1 MESSGVGL
9 GRPLRSVWPPRLPRL
24 GPHGSRSGGPR
35 ARTRSR
41 GHTRAHT
48 RARVPRFWSIRL
60 ARIWQRRRVRIAV
73 IALIPAC
80 ALLAGGWVWLR
91 HSSLVSVEHVRVTGV
106 EGMPNGQGARVE
118 AALEEAARGM
128 STLDVSTARLQAA
141 VAAFPIVRSVKAQ
154 ASFPHG
160 LRIEVSEQPPVAAL
174 ALAGT
179 RTAAAA
185 DGVVLGA
192 AYLSSGLPVVSAG
205 RVAQGSDA
213 AQSQPLAA
221 GGHVTDGP
229 LLQELS
235 VLGAAPGPLAKL
247 IERAYIGPE
256 GLTVALKGGVLA
268 YFGNGE
274 LPHAK
279 WISLVRVLA
288 DPSSAGA
295 IYVDVRLPERP
306 AAGFAPGTK
315 PTTSGEA
322 GAAEQAPVAAPA
334 TEAELAAS
342 LESDVGASGGGG
354 SPTAAQASEPAA
366 SEPSSQAA
374 GEVSSTSSE
383 TSSSASGSGV
393 GSAGEGGEA
402 EAAPTG

>member
-9 GRPLRSVWPPRLPRL
+9 GRPLRSVWPPRLPWL
-24 GPHGSRSGGPR
+24 GSHGSRSGDSR

-41 GHTRAHT
+41 GRARGHTRGHT

-60 ARIWQRRRVRIAV
+60 ARIWQRRRVRLAA

-106 EGMPNGQGARVE
+106 EGLPNGQGARVRV
-118 AALEEAARGM
+118 ALTEAARGM
-128 STLDVSTARLQAA
+128 STLDVSTARLRAA
-141 VAAFPIVRSVKAQ
+141 VAAFPVVRSVKAQ

-160 LRIEVSEQPPVAAL
+160 LRIVVAQQPPVAAL
-174 ALAGT
+174 AGT
-179 RTAAAA
+179 GTPTAVAA

-205 RVAQGSDA
+205 RAGASGDA
-213 AQSQPLAA
+213 VQSQPTAT
-221 GGHVTDGP
+221 GGHLTDES

-247 IERAYIGPE
+247 IERAYTGPE

-274 LPHAK
+274 RPHAK

-288 DPSSAGA
+288 DSSSAGA

-315 PTTSGEA
+315 PTTSGET
-322 GAAEQAPVAAPA
+322 GAAEQPPVAAPA

-342 LESDVGASGGGG
+342 LESDVGGGGG
-354 SPTAAQASEPAA
+354 SPTATQASEPAA
-366 SEPSSQAA
+366 S
-374 GEVSSTSSE
+374 
-383 TSSSASGSGV
+383 
-393 GSAGEGGEA
+393 GG
-402 EAAPTG
+402 

>member
-41 GHTRAHT
+41 GHT

-118 AALEEAARGM
+118 AALREAGRGM

-141 VAAFPIVRSVKAQ
+141 VAAFPIVRSVRAQ

-160 LRIEVSEQPPVAAL
+160 LRIEVAEQPPVAAL

-179 RTAAAA
+179 STAVAA

-192 AYLSSGLPVVSAG
+192 AYLSSGLPVVSDGGAA
-205 RVAQGSDA
+205 RGSGA
-213 AQSQPLAA
+213 TQSPSMEA
-221 GGHVTDGP
+221 GGHVTDEP

-235 VLGAAPGPLAKL
+235 VLGAVPGPLAKL

-268 YFGNGE
+268 YFGSGE

-315 PTTSGEA
+315 PTMSGET
-322 GAAEQAPVAAPA
+322 GATAEQAPVAAPA

-342 LESDVGASGGGG
+342 LESDVGAGGGGG
-354 SPTAAQASEPAA
+354 SPTATQAGEPAA
-366 SEPSSQAA
+366 SESSSQTA
-374 GEVSSTSSE
+374 GEASSAGAGTSSTGNSSGEGSSGEGSE
-383 TSSSASGSGV
+383 TEAS
-393 GSAGEGGEA
+393 
-402 EAAPTG
+402 PTG